1 MEGNELNPGASPGL
15 VGQLLERI
23 AGAVRADRAT
33 LSRLDGDVVV
43 MEGGFD
49 AGGAS
54 VERGSR
60 WHITA
65 TEFRRLIEEAE
76 PLVQRWDAASLPMPF
91 RDQLHAVR
99 HTAVVPLVHEGKV
112 VGTIAASRRQD
123 RPFDAA
129 DVSRLRELGNI
140 AVLVVQNSILVDQAQ
155 AADSELRTSEER
167 FRLLVEGVKDY
178 AIFMLD
184 PSGHIT
190 SWNQGAERIKG
201 YRAEEVI
208 GRHFSLF
215 YREEDATAGVP
226 IRGLKIAEQE
236 GRFEAEGWRQ
246 RKDGSLFWANVIIT
260 ALRDDAGNLRGFAK
274 VTRDITERKRTQDQ
288 LLEFERREAA
298 RFREL
303 AEQMANL
310 ERAKS
315 EFLKLASHELR
326 TPVSLIHGYLSLF
339 DDGDL
344 GQLNDN
350 GKRAIAL
357 LRNQAQELILLIEQ
371 MLEAARL
378 EQGTVTVDLQ
388 RIDLR
393 DSAADA
399 VAWARDIATPG
410 HELALE
416 MPAEAVPVLA
426 DRRRLSTILRSLLD
440 NAVKYSPAGGRILC
454 EVRPDATG
462 GQLRVTDDGLGLEP
476 EQLDHLFR
484 PFGRIVTDNTADIG
498 GAGLGL
504 YLARELARLQGGD
517 ITADS
522 TNRNGSNFTLTM
534 PSSRALSRNS
544 LPSRPQVRTDPE
556 TAAAR

>member
-1 MEGNELNPGASPGL
+1 MA
-15 VGQLLERI
+15 VG
-23 AGAVRADRAT
+23 ADRAT

-60 WHITA
+60 WNITA
-65 TEFRRLIEEAE
+65 AEFRRLIEDAE
-76 PLVQRWDAASLPMPF
+76 PLVQRWDAASLPLPF

-99 HTAVVPLVHEGKV
+99 HTAVIPLVHEGRV

-140 AVLVVQNSILVDQAQ
+140 AVLALQNSILVDQAQ
-155 AADSELRTSEER
+155 AAGSELRTSEER

-184 PSGHIT
+184 PSGRIT

-201 YRAEEVI
+201 YRADEVI

-215 YREEDATAGVP
+215 YRKEDAAEP
-226 IRGLKIAEQE
+226 MRGLKIAEQQ

-260 ALRDDAGNLRGFAK
+260 ALRDEAGNLRGFAK

-344 GQLNDN
+344 GQLTDK

-357 LRNQAQELILLIEQ
+357 LQNQAQELILLIEQ

-388 RIDLR
+388 QIDLR
-393 DSAADA
+393 NSAASA
-399 VAWARDIATPG
+399 VAWARDIATTD

-416 MPAEAVPVLA
+416 LPEEAVPVLA

-454 EVRPDATG
+454 EVRTDAAG

-476 EQLDHLFR
+476 EQLDYLFR

-522 TNRNGSNFTLTM
+522 NNGKGSTFTLTI
-534 PSSRALSRNS
+534 PSSRGRSLNS
-544 LPSRPQVRTDPE
+544 VPLAPQGRTDRE
-556 TAAAR
+556 TAVAR